1 MHFWTYFKDVQTLH
15 IFEAFCR
22 KQPSQGNKEDLQPH
36 GCLVPACGCHFLAAP
51 KSSLRERGAASMIYS
66 ISVFG
71 VLWGPC
77 AVGLVGVECCPAPS
91 AIGKSGTSQMATCVI
106 AVSWQQADLSKK
118 TKHITESP
126 FGPKQKSFLFEL
138 GLLCAFPSKCP
149 HVNSTVSSDIWS
161 T

>member
-1 MHFWTYFKDVQTLH
+1 M
-15 IFEAFCR
+15 CR
-22 KQPSQGNKEDLQPH
+22 LCTSLRLFAVSSPVRGIRRTFSPTDAWCPRVVAISL
-36 GCLVPACGCHFLAAP
+36 LAAP